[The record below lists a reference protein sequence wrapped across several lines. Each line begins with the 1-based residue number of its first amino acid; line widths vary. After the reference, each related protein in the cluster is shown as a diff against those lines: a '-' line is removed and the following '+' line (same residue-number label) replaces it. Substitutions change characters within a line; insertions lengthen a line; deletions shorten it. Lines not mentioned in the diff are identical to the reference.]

1 MKEGTWLDR
10 NYMTS
15 LMDAS
20 GARYGVYV
28 MDLTNYT
35 NYAIGEADTLI
46 PASALIG
53 IPIMYTIAEG
63 IDRGVYSMDTLIRF
77 SYTFQNG
84 RGGYTAQ
91 QNGQML
97 TIRELLVAGLTSS
110 DNNAWNSL
118 MDYLT
123 REQINTICHQ
133 YGYDSV
139 DLQRAIMNGTS
150 SQENYISARDAA
162 MMLNAI
168 YQDNFDEID
177 SNFLRLYFRISASD
191 TANKGMYPA
200 CTNAGNL
207 LNLNGVT
214 QTRYNEVGLVEN
226 GDEVFI
232 MAALTID
239 GKQETSAP
247 CVTNEAAY
255 VLANLKKGER

>member
-1 MKEGTWLDR
+1 
-10 NYMTS
+10 
-15 LMDAS
+15 
-20 GARYGVYV
+20 
-28 MDLTNYT
+28 
-35 NYAIGEADTLI
+35 
-46 PASALIG
+46 
-53 IPIMYTIAEG
+53 
-63 IDRGVYSMDTLIRF
+63 
-77 SYTFQNG
+77 
-84 RGGYTAQ
+84 
-91 QNGQML
+91 
-97 TIRELLVAGLTSS
+97 
-110 DNNAWNSL
+110 

-150 SQENYISARDAA
+150 SQENYISARDTA